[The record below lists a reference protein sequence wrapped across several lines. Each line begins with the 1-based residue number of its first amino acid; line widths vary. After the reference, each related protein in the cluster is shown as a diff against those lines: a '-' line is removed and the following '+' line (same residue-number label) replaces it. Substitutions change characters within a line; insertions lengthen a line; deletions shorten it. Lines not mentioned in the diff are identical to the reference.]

1 VNIDSLHIRAIEEI
15 KRILLLELPC
25 DANVDQYETHTLALR
40 FDIFRLDALRFSM
53 NVRKMRQIDRWVGA
67 PLCFGFTLLRAC
79 LPARRDAGPIRSLV
93 FIKLA
98 EQGSTVLAHLALH
111 NAVERVGRDNVFMV
125 VFDDNRFILDVLD
138 VIPPENVITVRS
150 DSFLALLGSVV
161 GGILRLRKRQVD
173 AAVDL
178 EFFARSSALLTYLS
192 GARLRSGFHAYFG
205 EGPYRGNL
213 MTHRVRYNPHLH
225 TTQSFAMLLQALDFP
240 PESFPTFDALPELTD
255 KVLPSFAPR
264 AEEVAKVEALIE
276 HHTGLAMTPPLILLN
291 ANASD
296 LIPLRRWNTDRYIA
310 LAQRLLAHYPEIF
323 IAFTGAAEEAPKVE
337 NAVQRI
343 GSPRCFSLA
352 GQTTLRQLMV
362 LYGLADVMVTND
374 SGPAHFA
381 SLTTIHTVTLFGPE
395 TPHLFAAT
403 TKRNKPIWAGVV
415 CSPCVSAL
423 NNRSSACRD
432 NVCMQRITVDQVFA
446 AVCESYEERTRL
458 RPESVI
464 LRPALAIQ

>member
-1 VNIDSLHIRAIEEI
+1 
-15 KRILLLELPC
+15 
-25 DANVDQYETHTLALR
+25 
-40 FDIFRLDALRFSM
+40 M
-53 NVRKMRQIDRWVGA
+53 MQIDRWVGV

-79 LPARRDAGPIRSLV
+79 LPARREAGPIRSLV

-111 NAVERVGRDNVFMV
+111 KSVERVGRDNVFMI
-125 VFDDNRFILDVLD
+125 VFDDNRFIVDILE

-150 DSFLALLGSVV
+150 ESFLALLSSVV
-161 GGILRLRKRQVD
+161 GVILRLRKRKVD
-173 AAVDL
+173 AAIDL
-178 EFFARSSALLTYLS
+178 EFFSRSSALLAYLC

-213 MTHRVRYNPHLH
+213 MTQRVRYNPHLH
-225 TTQSFAMLLQALDFP
+225 TSQSFAALLQALDFP
-240 PESFPTFDALPELTD
+240 PESFPTFDVLPEPIY
-255 KVLPSFAPR
+255 KVSPSFAPR
-264 AEEVAKVEALIE
+264 AEEVAKVEALIKY
-276 HHTGLAMTPPLILLN
+276 HTGLAVTPPLILLN

-296 LIPLRRWNTDRYIA
+296 LIPLRRWSIDRYIA
-310 LAQRLLAHYPEIF
+310 LAQRLLARYPEIF

-337 NAVQRI
+337 HTFQRV

-362 LYGLADVMVTND
+362 LYGLADLMVTND

-403 TKRNKPIWAGVV
+403 TRRNKSIWAGVA

-423 NNRSSACRD
+423 NNRSSSCRD
-432 NVCMQRITVDQVFA
+432 NVCMQRIGVDQVFA
-446 AVCESYEERTRL
+446 AVCESYEERIRV
-458 RPESVI
+458 RPGSVI
-464 LRPALAIQ
+464 SPPALLVR

>member
-1 VNIDSLHIRAIEEI
+1 MARIR
-15 KRILLLELPC
+15 
-25 DANVDQYETHTLALR
+25 
-40 FDIFRLDALRFSM
+40 RLDAPRFPM
-53 NVRKMRQIDRWVGA
+53 NIRKMRRIDRWVGT

-79 LPARRDAGPIRSLV
+79 LPARPAAGPIRSLV

-98 EQGSTVLAHLALH
+98 EQGSTVLAHLALRQ
-111 NAVERVGRDNVFMV
+111 AVERVGRNNVFMI
-125 VFDDNRFILDVLD
+125 VFHDNRFIVDVLD
-138 VIPPENVITVRS
+138 VIPPENVITVRN
-150 DSFLALLGSVV
+150 DNPLALLGSLVRA
-161 GGILRLRKRQVD
+161 IMKLRKLQVD

-225 TTQSFAMLLQALDFP
+225 TTQSFAMLLRALDFP
-240 PESFPTFDALPELTD
+240 PASFPTFDTLPQPID
-255 KVLPSFAPR
+255 KCPPSFAPR
-264 AEEVAKVEALIE
+264 ADEVAKVEALIE
-276 HHTGLAMTPPLILLN
+276 HHTGLAVKPPLILLN

-296 LIPLRRWNTDRYIA
+296 LIPLRRWKIDRYIA

-323 IAFTGAAEEAPKVE
+323 ITFTGAAEEAPNVE
-337 NAVQRI
+337 KAVQRI

-362 LYGLADVMVTND
+362 LYGLAEVLVTND

-395 TPHLFAAT
+395 SPHLFAAT
-403 TKRNKPIWAGVV
+403 TKRNKPIWAGLA

-432 NVCMQRITVDQVFA
+432 NVCMHRITVDQVFA

-458 RPESVI
+458 RPESVFSHPV
-464 LRPALAIQ
+464 LMTK